1 MRRIIEV
8 IGELL
13 DALLGRSTTHILT
26 GVTRNASLKLRP
38 SSHHVIQDI
47 GVESRQVIY
56 ETIYH
61 RWWGF
66 RIRRFVYEVVG
77 HAPEEIKSQFDPR
90 LFEKVTYPMLCLPLL
105 KWTEY
110 SHVYAIRAF
119 LERIPTTLDQ
129 PIKVNL

>member
-8 IGELL
+8 TGELL
-13 DALLGRSTTHILT
+13 DAVLGHSTTHILT

-38 SSHHVIQDI
+38 TSHDDMLDI

-61 RWWGF
+61 RWWGL
-66 RIRRFVYEVVG
+66 RVRHFVYEVVG
-77 HAPEEIKSQFDPR
+77 HAPEEHRSQFDPR

-110 SHVYAIRAF
+110 AHVYAIRAF
-119 LERIPTTLDQ
+119 LERIPTTHDQ
-129 PIKVNL
+129 LIKVNI